1 MSRYIILLG
10 PPGAGKGTQAKNL
23 AEKLNLVHISSGNL
37 FREHIDH
44 QTALGKKA
52 QNFIERG
59 ELVPD
64 EITIAMIRER
74 LAQNDSK
81 KGAILDG
88 FPRTTHQAE
97 ALDAL
102 LKEMGEQIQSVLFIK
117 VDNETLIERLSGRRT
132 CEQNGHVY
140 HIVFNPPKVPNKC
153 DIDGSPL
160 YQRSDDKRETVEQ
173 RIRVYEEQTAPLID
187 FYRKAGILHEIEG
200 AGNIEDTTDSLLEVV
215 EEKINKE

>member
-1 MSRYIILLG
+1 MARYIILLG

-23 AEKLNLVHISSGNL
+23 AEKLNLVHISSGDL
-37 FREHIDH
+37 FRENIDQ
-44 QTALGKKA
+44 QTDLGKKA

-74 LAQNDSK
+74 LAKADSK
-81 KGAILDG
+81 EGAILDG
-88 FPRTTHQAE
+88 FPRTTNQAQ
-97 ALDAL
+97 ALEIL
-102 LKEMGEQIQSVLFIK
+102 LKEMGEKIQSVLFIK
-117 VDNETLIERLSGRRT
+117 VPNEILIERLSGRRI

-173 RIRVYEEQTAPLID
+173 RIRVFEEQTAPLID
-187 FYRKAGILHEIEG
+187 YYRESGLLLEVEG
-200 AGNIEDTTDSLLEVV
+200 SGAIEDTAKSLLEVI
-215 EEKINKE
+215 EKND

>member
-1 MSRYIILLG
+1 MARYIILLG

-23 AEKLNLVHISSGNL
+23 AEKLNLVHISSGDL
-37 FREHIDH
+37 FRENIDQ
-44 QTALGKKA
+44 QTDLGKKA

-74 LAQNDSK
+74 LAKADSK
-81 KGAILDG
+81 EGAILDG
-88 FPRTTHQAE
+88 FPRTTNQAQ
-97 ALDAL
+97 ALEIL
-102 LKEMGEQIQSVLFIK
+102 LKEMGEKIQSVLFIK
-117 VDNETLIERLSGRRT
+117 VPNEILIERLSGRRI

-173 RIRVYEEQTAPLID
+173 RIRVFEEQTAPLID
-187 FYRKAGILHEIEG
+187 YYRESGLLLEVEG
-200 AGNIEDTTDSLLEVV
+200 SGAIEDTANSLLEVI
-215 EEKINKE
+215 EKND

>member
-1 MSRYIILLG
+1 MARYIILLG
-10 PPGAGKGTQAKNL
+10 PPGAGKGTQAKTL
-23 AEKLNLVHISSGNL
+23 AEKLNLVHISSGDL
-37 FREHIDH
+37 FRENIDQ
-44 QTALGKKA
+44 QTDLGKKA

-74 LAQNDSK
+74 LAKADSK
-81 KGAILDG
+81 EGAILDG
-88 FPRTTHQAE
+88 FPRTTNQAQ
-97 ALDAL
+97 ALEIL
-102 LKEMGEQIQSVLFIK
+102 LKEMGEKIQSVLFIK
-117 VDNETLIERLSGRRT
+117 VPNEILIERLSGRRI

-173 RIRVYEEQTAPLID
+173 RIRVFEEQTAPLID
-187 FYRKAGILHEIEG
+187 YYRESGLLLEVEG
-200 AGNIEDTTDSLLEVV
+200 SGAIEDTANSLLEVI
-215 EEKINKE
+215 EKND

>member
-1 MSRYIILLG
+1 MARYIILLG
-10 PPGAGKGTQAKNL
+10 PPGAGKGTQAKTL
-23 AEKLNLVHISSGNL
+23 AEKLNLVHISSGDL
-37 FREHIDH
+37 FRENIEQ
-44 QTALGKKA
+44 QTDLGKKA

-74 LAQNDSK
+74 LAKADSK
-81 KGAILDG
+81 EGAILDG
-88 FPRTTHQAE
+88 FPRTTNQAQ
-97 ALDAL
+97 ALEIL
-102 LKEMGEQIQSVLFIK
+102 LKEMGEKIQSVLFIK
-117 VDNETLIERLSGRRT
+117 VPNEILIERLSGRRI

-173 RIRVYEEQTAPLID
+173 RIRVFEEQTAPLID
-187 FYRKAGILHEIEG
+187 YYRESGLLLEVEG
-200 AGNIEDTTDSLLEVV
+200 SGAIEDTANSLLEVI
-215 EEKINKE
+215 EKND

>member
-1 MSRYIILLG
+1 MARYIILLG
-10 PPGAGKGTQAKNL
+10 PPGAGKGTQAKTL
-23 AEKLNLVHISSGNL
+23 AEKLNLVHISSGDL
-37 FREHIDH
+37 FRENIDQ
-44 QTALGKKA
+44 QTDLGKKA

-74 LAQNDSK
+74 LAKADSK
-81 KGAILDG
+81 EGAILDG
-88 FPRTTHQAE
+88 FPRTTNQAQ
-97 ALDAL
+97 ALEIL
-102 LKEMGEQIQSVLFIK
+102 LKEMGEKIQSVLFIK
-117 VDNETLIERLSGRRT
+117 VPNEILIERLSGRRI

-173 RIRVYEEQTAPLID
+173 RIRVFEEQTAPLID
-187 FYRKAGILHEIEG
+187 YYRESGLLLEVEG
-200 AGNIEDTTDSLLEVV
+200 SGAIEDTADSLLEVI
-215 EEKINKE
+215 EKNDK